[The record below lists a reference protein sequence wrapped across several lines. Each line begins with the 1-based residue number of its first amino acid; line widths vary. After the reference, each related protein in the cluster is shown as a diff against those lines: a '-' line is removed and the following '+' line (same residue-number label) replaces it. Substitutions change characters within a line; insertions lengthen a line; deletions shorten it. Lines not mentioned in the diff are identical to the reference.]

1 MTPRAAV
8 TYDPYAINILL
19 YYARVSLQK
28 EDYVRSWL
36 ESDPASTPDVQAEN
50 TWVD

>member
-1 MTPRAAV
+1 MALVTPCTAV
-8 TYDPYAINILL
+8 TYDPYTTYILL

-36 ESDPASTPDVQAEN
+36 ESDPASSTDVQAEN
-50 TWVD
+50 S